1 MSVNVCVSSKSNRA
15 QEKMSKFFRFK
26 QNVGQ
31 TLPKFIAF
39 SQISKKKQQS
49 DLLGLRVTLFAVHE
63 EASYSRLGP
72 RKKIRYLLQQKLI
85 VLILLT
91 LKTKSPSTVYR
102 HNLVDN
108 SRTQQRKT
116 TVELEAFQTSCI

>member
-1 MSVNVCVSSKSNRA
+1 MLDKPFQSLSLLV
-15 QEKMSKFFRFK
+15 KF
-26 QNVGQ
+26 
-31 TLPKFIAF
+31 P
-39 SQISKKKQQS
+39 KKKQS